1 MMWLEYKIFQA
12 CFFEVRIQIRIISD
26 ILSQNV
32 SMALRAYSNYEVT
45 KTLPEIGWRAS
56 KQFFQ
61 VSFCNYIHCK

>member
-1 MMWLEYKIFQA
+1 MRLEFNNFQVR
-12 CFFEVRIQIRIISD
+12 FFEIGIKIRFISD

-61 VSFCNYIHCK
+61 VS